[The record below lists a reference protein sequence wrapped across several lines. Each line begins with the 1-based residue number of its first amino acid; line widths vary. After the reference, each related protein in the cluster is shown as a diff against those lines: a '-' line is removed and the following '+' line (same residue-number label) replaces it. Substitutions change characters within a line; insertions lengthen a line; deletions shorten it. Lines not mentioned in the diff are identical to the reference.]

1 TKTDEPATKPV
12 AAKDATMTAP
22 AIRPWRLLLSALLI
36 MAVALPLILPARA
49 SAQDSYS
56 AGWYGPFD
64 DGCYYYW
71 DGYQYTGD
79 YDCGSAASAA
89 AGWYDGDDG
98 CQYYWDG
105 YDYTDVV

>member
-1 TKTDEPATKPV
+1 
-12 AAKDATMTAP
+12 MTAP

-79 YDCGSAASAA
+79 YDCGSSAGGSAA
-89 AGWYDGDDG
+89 AGADLR
-98 CQYYWDG
+98 
-105 YDYTDVV
+105 